1 MAEAVFCYECL
12 HCRGLRTEVSAPHMI
27 YLRDVS
33 FRTPR
38 LDRLA
43 GIQLTEQ
50 AGNSRAAGCIQVRT
64 HEDLMRLFVRTVGF
78 LFLLSMAA
86 WCMPLGTNAR
96 AVIPSDIQQII
107 SVDYRAL
114 RSSDTAMALKAQV
127 LPQSLKQ
134 FEEALKSVGVDTDRD
149 VDQLT
154 FASYRTPKQGVKV
167 VGIAQGLF
175 PVKTFYKRM
184 NLRKIKAAKYHS
196 SFIYPMSS
204 GMEMTFL
211 DDNTLLFG
219 DHSALTG
226 ALDVRDGYSSGLDS
240 NTQMAGMIP
249 SVDSGPVWS
258 ILDQQGTQ
266 NMLRSAL
273 GDASRL
279 ADYDTIKKRLLASQ
293 YVMNFSN
300 GVNFDLDVLT
310 ADSMTAATLSSL
322 LKAGVMYKKMNAT
335 PVEKMAMDSLTVN
348 SDSSNLQL
356 HFKTD
361 DKKFQSLM
369 HSELFAAVSK

>member
-1 MAEAVFCYECL
+1 MRKLAQFMAFILLLQTVAV
-12 HCRGLRTEVSAPHMI
+12 A
-27 YLRDVS
+27 
-33 FRTPR
+33 
-38 LDRLA
+38 
-43 GIQLTEQ
+43 
-50 AGNSRAAGCIQVRT
+50 
-64 HEDLMRLFVRTVGF
+64 
-78 LFLLSMAA
+78 
-86 WCMPLGTNAR
+86 MPLGTNAR

-107 SVDYRAL
+107 CVDYRAL

-134 FEEALKSVGVDTDRD
+134 FEEALKSVGVDTDKD

-154 FASYRTPKQGVKV
+154 FASYRVPKQGVRV
-167 VGIAQGLF
+167 VGVAQGLF
-175 PVKTFYKRM
+175 PVKAFYKRM

-226 ALDVRDGYSSGLDS
+226 ALDVRDGYSTGLDS
-240 NTQMAGMIP
+240 NTQMADMI
-249 SVDSGPVWS
+249 SNVDSGPVWS

-273 GDASRL
+273 GDAARL
-279 ADYDTIKKRLLASQ
+279 ADYETVKKRLLASR
-293 YVMNFSN
+293 YVMNFNS
-300 GVNFDLDVLT
+300 GVNFDMDVLT
-310 ADSMTAATLSSL
+310 TDSMTAATLSSL

-335 PVEKMAMDSLTVN
+335 PVEKIAMDSLTVN

>member
-1 MAEAVFCYECL
+1 MRKLAHFMAFILLLETVAV
-12 HCRGLRTEVSAPHMI
+12 A
-27 YLRDVS
+27 
-33 FRTPR
+33 
-38 LDRLA
+38 
-43 GIQLTEQ
+43 
-50 AGNSRAAGCIQVRT
+50 
-64 HEDLMRLFVRTVGF
+64 
-78 LFLLSMAA
+78 
-86 WCMPLGTNAR
+86 MPLGTNAR

-107 SVDYRAL
+107 CVDYRAL

-134 FEEALKSVGVDTDRD
+134 FEEALKSVGVDTDKD

-154 FASYRTPKQGVKV
+154 FASYRVPKQGVRV
-167 VGIAQGLF
+167 VGVAQGLF
-175 PVKTFYKRM
+175 PVKAFYKRM
-184 NLRKIKAAKYHS
+184 NLRKIKAAKYHT

-226 ALDVRDGYSSGLDS
+226 ALDVRDGYSTGLDS
-240 NTQMAGMIP
+240 NTQMADMI
-249 SVDSGPVWS
+249 SNVDSGPVWS

-273 GDASRL
+273 GDAARL
-279 ADYDTIKKRLLASQ
+279 ADYETVKKRLLASR
-293 YVMNFSN
+293 YVMNFNS
-300 GVNFDLDVLT
+300 GVNFDMDVLT
-310 ADSMTAATLSSL
+310 TDSMTAATLSSL

-335 PVEKMAMDSLTVN
+335 PVEKIAMDSLTVN